1 MRSMLKLL
9 LVALMLALQAPAWAQ
24 GAATYPNRPVRMIVP
39 FPAGGPTDV
48 LARVVAQRMSDTWGQ
63 QVIVDNKPGGNT
75 IIGAE
80 LAAKA
85 PADGYTLLMAIDSTL
100 VMNQA
105 LYTKLPYDPRKD
117 FVPISLLAWSPLV
130 LVTDAANGPKSMREL
145 LELARANPG
154 KLSFG
159 AGTVTTQLA
168 GEMIK
173 AAAGIDVMYVPYKG
187 SAGTVQGLLS
197 GDVTF
202 IIDGVTASVPHVRSG
217 KFRPLANLGSR
228 PIAALPDLPTIASQ
242 GTPGVDVAVWLG
254 LVAPAGIPPDIQA
267 KIQQEVARAVAVPE
281 VRERL
286 LAAGLDPASS
296 SIPEFGR
303 FIGSESDRWGALIKR
318 TGIRLD

>member
-1 MRSMLKLL
+1 MRALLRML
-9 LVALMLALQAPAWAQ
+9 LVAATFVLHSPAWAQ
-24 GAATYPNRPVRMIVP
+24 AAATYPNRPVRMIVP

-48 LARVVAQRMSDTWGQ
+48 LARVVAQRMSEAWGQ

-100 VMNQA
+100 VMNQF
-105 LYTKLPYDPRKD
+105 LYSRLPYDPRKD

-130 LVTDAANGPKSMREL
+130 LVTDAATGPRSMGEL
-145 LELARANPG
+145 IERARANPG

-202 IIDGVTASVPHVRSG
+202 ILDGVTASVPHVRSG
-217 KFRPLANLGSR
+217 KFRALANLGSR

-242 GTPGVDVAVWLG
+242 GAPGVDVAVWLG
-254 LVAPAGIPPDIQA
+254 LVAPAGIPADIQA
-267 KIQQEVARAVAVPE
+267 KIHQEVARAVALPD

-286 LAAGLDPASS
+286 LNAGLDPASS
-296 SIPEFGR
+296 SPSEFGR
-303 FIGSESDRWGALIKR
+303 FIASESDRWGALIKR